1 MLTINEYRK
10 NPCRALSIPYW
21 KAKVTTLPET
31 MKILHDSEF
40 DPACLSEY
48 EDVPYFRLYHPLKNI
63 KGITLKDVR
72 IETAKHSDIPAIVDV
87 INRSYTDLRV
97 TGEQILG
104 YTKTEVYR
112 EDLWILAVEEE
123 TDQILGC
130 GLADFDR
137 EVQEGILEWIQVLPE
152 HWGRKIGQAIVNE
165 LLDRMKETAEF
176 ATVSGKVNDPASP
189 ELLYRKCGFTGD
201 DVWHILQRK

>member
-1 MLTINEYRK
+1 MMTINEYRK

-40 DPACLSEY
+40 DPTCLSE
-48 EDVPYFRLYHPLKNI
+48 
-63 KGITLKDVR
+63 
-72 IETAKHSDIPAIVDV
+72 
-87 INRSYTDLRV
+87 YTDLRV

-165 LLDRMKETAEF
+165 LLYRMKETAMF
-176 ATVSGKVNDPASP
+176 ATVSGKVNDSASP
-189 ELLYRKCGFTGD
+189 ELLYRKRGFTGD
-201 DVWHILQRK
+201 DVWHVLYRK